1 MDYELK
7 IWVIIITMLGIVGI
21 IYAGFYYDSADTID
35 ITVNAKDIKYKS
47 SDAKYLVSAAS
58 GEVFEIT
65 DTYTF
70 MRFDSSDTYFKLQSG
85 ATYRCK
91 VAGWRV
97 PYLSWYRN
105 IITADEVHTNAFGD

>member
-1 MDYELK
+1 MDGELK
-7 IWVIIITMLGIVGI
+7 IYIVILAILAVFGL
-21 IYAGFYYDSADTID
+21 IYAGFYHASAE
-35 ITVNAKDIKYKS
+35 TVEIVVDAKDIKYHNN
-47 SDAKYLVSAAS
+47 DAKYLVSSDS

-70 MRFDSSDTYFKLQSG
+70 MRFDSSDLYFNMQPGVTYS
-85 ATYRCK
+85 CK

-105 IITADEVHTNAFGD
+105 ILTANEVHTNAT